1 MSENL
6 VSMGVPG
13 TEGNFQIPKENCTH
27 LHFKIEFKKKKSG
40 YVVFLPE
47 RGSSGQYW
55 ACIPEQYQLLRA
67 E

>member
-27 LHFKIEFKKKKSG
+27 LHFKIEFKKKKKNLDMWFFFQREEVLANTG
-40 YVVFLPE
+40 LAFL
-47 RGSSGQYW
+47 SSTSY
-55 ACIPEQYQLLRA
+55 
-67 E
+67 